1 MTTETFE
8 QPSQAKPRKIAPRY
22 VTYSAIAA
30 PVMVLTG
37 WAFFAS
43 IPVALMTWGA
53 WTDRRIRALR
63 WWAGLV
69 AGFYSIPFV
78 QYLTRADSDLS
89 MSGMLHPLMGAAIAV
104 PAVVV
109 VLKIFRNHRG

>member
-8 QPSQAKPRKIAPRY
+8 QTPQDKSHKLAPRC
-22 VTYSAIAA
+22 VTYSAFAI

-69 AGFYSIPFV
+69 AGLYAIPFV
-78 QYLTRADSDLS
+78 QYLTRVDTDLS
-89 MSGMLHPLMGAAIAV
+89 MSDMLHPLMGAAIAV

-109 VLKIFRNHRG
+109 ILKIFRSHRG

>member
-1 MTTETFE
+1 MTTETFG
-8 QPSQAKPRKIAPRY
+8 QSPRDKSHKLAPRY
-22 VTYSAIAA
+22 VTYSAIAV

-63 WWAGLV
+63 WWAGLTAV
-69 AGFYSIPFV
+69 LYAIPFV
-78 QYLTRADSDLS
+78 QYLVRADAELS
-89 MSGMLHPLMGAAIAV
+89 MSDMLHPLMGAAIAV

-109 VLKIFRNHRG
+109 ILKIFRSHRG